1 MLPRTEVIT
10 LPTRRKV
17 LVGAAAGSVIG
28 AVGVGWLMAPSRVR
42 VVTLAVDRYEEKLAN
57 RLVAG
62 LAQFPDTLA
71 RVRGGRVVLKPNLV
85 EWHPDRPINT
95 HPILVASAAEAF
107 RRVGAR
113 EVWVGEGP
121 GHIRDTDFLL
131 EATGLGEYLRQL
143 KLPFVD
149 LNIDTVERVRLPHNL
164 TGLKTLE
171 IARTV
176 AHADLLVSM
185 PKLKTHHWAGA
196 TLSMKNL
203 FGVLPGKVYGW
214 PKNPLHWAGINRS
227 ILDLWS
233 VLQPGFAIVD
243 GIVGMEGD
251 GPIMGQAV
259 QSGVVVL
266 GESLSAV
273 DAESARLM
281 GLNPAKIPYLAEAQ
295 NLGGKILPRDI
306 ERIGD
311 AVVPTQFTLLDRWAH
326 LRAV

>member
-1 MLPRTEVIT
+1 MLPRMGAIT

-28 AVGVGWLMAPSRVR
+28 AVGAGWLMAPGAGRVR

-57 RLVAG
+57 RLVDG

-121 GHIRDTDFLL
+121 GHIRDTEFLL

-143 KLPFVD
+143 KLPFMD
-149 LNIDTVERVRLPHNL
+149 LNIDTVERMRLPHNL
-164 TGLKTLE
+164 TGLKNLE
-171 IARTV
+171 IASTV

-214 PKNPLHWAGINRS
+214 PKNPLHWAGINQS
-227 ILDLWS
+227 ILD
-233 VLQPGFAIVD
+233 
-243 GIVGMEGD
+243 
-251 GPIMGQAV
+251 
-259 QSGVVVL
+259 
-266 GESLSAV
+266 
-273 DAESARLM
+273 
-281 GLNPAKIPYLAEAQ
+281 
-295 NLGGKILPRDI
+295 
-306 ERIGD
+306 
-311 AVVPTQFTLLDRWAH
+311 
-326 LRAV
+326 